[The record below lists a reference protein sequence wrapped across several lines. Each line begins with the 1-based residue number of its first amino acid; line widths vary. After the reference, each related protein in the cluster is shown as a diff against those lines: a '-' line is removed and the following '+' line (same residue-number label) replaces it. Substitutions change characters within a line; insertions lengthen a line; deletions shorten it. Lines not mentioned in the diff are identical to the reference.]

1 MIRPNMRFCPE
12 LDSCADG
19 VIRIATAHSAS
30 ARGTFRQL
38 SIEVCCKGRLY
49 GFMRSC
55 DSRKKHALHAA
66 SPSSNASTRGE
77 SESGWP
83 KKPRRNVCFPFDALM
98 QSKDLERDAKHLVA
112 LRRATHIAK
121 HPSQTQI
128 SRLERQ
134 KHKLCTAHN
143 AVIQVTL
150 CCPSKEMLVPE
161 FWPHFSRRITFHL
174 FDAPPKPMPPS
185 HHRALKVLLCCY
197 RAGLRSLGSVIKWTV
212 GFS

>member
-66 SPSSNASTRGE
+66 SPSSNASTRCD
-77 SESGWP
+77 SRWP
-83 KKPRRNVCFPFDALM
+83 KKPHLRGLLPIRHGAAKQRLGARRETFGYAARSHSHHEAPL
-98 QSKDLERDAKHLVA
+98 QHSHW
-112 LRRATHIAK
+112 
-121 HPSQTQI
+121 PSWMTKTQ
-128 SRLERQ
+128 
-134 KHKLCTAHN
+134 LCTAHN
-143 AVIQVTL
+143 AVIQVPL
-150 CCPSKEMLVPE
+150 QGDAGSC
-161 FWPHFSRRITFHL
+161 FWLRSSRRINFRPFH
-174 FDAPPKPMPPS
+174 PRPKVLPPS
-185 HHRALKVLLCCY
+185 HHPPLT
-197 RAGLRSLGSVIKWTV
+197 SPSTPS
-212 GFS
+212 FQP

>member
-98 QSKDLERDAKHLVA
+98 QSKDLERDAKHLVT
-112 LRRATHIAK
+112 LRRATHTAN
-121 HPSQTQI
+121 HPSHTHI
-128 SRLERQ
+128 GPPERQ
-134 KHKLCTAHN
+134 KHNCARL
-143 AVIQVTL
+143 ILQQL
-150 CCPSKEMLVPE
+150 SKSLPLATMLATYQLL
-161 FWPHFSRRITFHL
+161 SFHL
-174 FDAPPKPMPPS
+174 PPKGFAATVY
-185 HHRALKVLLCCY
+185 HHPH
-197 RAGLRSLGSVIKWTV
+197 
-212 GFS
+212 